1 MLLVAL
7 LALGLVVAT
16 VVLHYEGLR
25 LISQVTL
32 SHRQIGRPLM
42 MLVVFGVILL
52 HVLDIALYGTGFWV
66 AGTQWHLGS
75 LHSSRPLEHWDYLY
89 FAAEAFPCLG
99 LGDVFPIGD
108 LRALASV
115 EALNGVIVLGWSGS
129 FTFLMMQRLWIGRP

>member
-75 LHSSRPLEHWDYLY
+75 LHSSTPG
-89 FAAEAFPCLG
+89 ALG
-99 LGDVFPIGD
+99 LPV
-108 LRALASV
+108 LRRGGLP
-115 EALNGVIVLGWSGS
+115 LPGPGR
-129 FTFLMMQRLWIGRP
+129 RLSHR